1 MTDVPAYM
9 KLEVVVMSGDPE
21 AMLFHAL
28 QQISYDWA
36 FHLLP
41 NGAKARCAQHVADM
55 LLSRPD
61 AYHVLHSADAT
72 GEVETKGAAA

>member
-1 MTDVPAYM
+1 MSEVPLPAYI
-9 KLEVVVMSGDPE
+9 KLEVVVMAGDPE

-61 AYHVLHSADAT
+61 PSLILR
-72 GEVETKGAAA
+72 EVEAKGGSAA